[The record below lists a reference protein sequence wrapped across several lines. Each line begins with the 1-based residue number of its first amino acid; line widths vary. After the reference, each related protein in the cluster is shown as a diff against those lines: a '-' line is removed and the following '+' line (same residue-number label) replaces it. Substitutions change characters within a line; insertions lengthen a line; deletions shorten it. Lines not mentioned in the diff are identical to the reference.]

1 MNKFSGLWKRLKSIK
16 HIEIIIAVLFALIVL
31 LVYFSTTSSL
41 GSAKTQNLSLG
52 ASYATQVE
60 AKLEN
65 LLSKIDGAGKID
77 VMIMCES
84 EGVQTE
90 DQIPNIKS
98 AVVVASG
105 ASDVFVRLE
114 IIKAVEALLKID
126 AKNIEVLKGAP

>member
-1 MNKFSGLWKRLKSIK
+1 MSRFSGLWKRLKSIK
-16 HIEIIIAVLFALIVL
+16 HIEVIIAILFALIVL
-31 LVYFSTTSSL
+31 LVYFSSTSAI
-41 GSAKTQNLSLG
+41 GAKTVQN
-52 ASYATQVE
+52 ASQSSSYTTQIE
-60 AKLEN
+60 TKLEN
-65 LLSKIDGAGKID
+65 LLSQIDGAGKID

-84 EGVQTE
+84 EGVQSE
-90 DQIPNIKS
+90 DAIPTIQS

>member
-16 HIEIIIAVLFALIVL
+16 HIEVIIAVLFALIVL
-31 LVYFSTTSSL
+31 LVYFSSTANPEANKQNISSN
-41 GSAKTQNLSLG
+41 STY
-52 ASYATQVE
+52 ASQVE
-60 AKLEN
+60 AKLET
-65 LLSKIDGAGKID
+65 LLSKID
-77 VMIMCES
+77 VMVMCES
-84 EGVQTE
+84 EGVQPE
-90 DQIPNIKS
+90 DQIPSIKS

>member
-31 LVYFSTTSSL
+31 LVYFSTTSSH

-77 VMIMCES
+77 VMVMCES

-90 DQIPNIKS
+90 DQIPSIKS

>member
-16 HIEIIIAVLFALIVL
+16 HIEVIIAVLFALIVL
-31 LVYFSTTSSL
+31 LVYFSSTANPEANRQNISSNSTYTS
-41 GSAKTQNLSLG
+41 
-52 ASYATQVE
+52 QVE
-60 AKLEN
+60 AKLET

-77 VMIMCES
+77 VMVMCES
-84 EGVQTE
+84 EGVQPE
-90 DQIPNIKS
+90 DQIPSIKS

-126 AKNIEVLKGAP
+126 AKNIEVLKGEP

>member
-1 MNKFSGLWKRLKSIK
+1 M
-16 HIEIIIAVLFALIVL
+16 
-31 LVYFSTTSSL
+31 
-41 GSAKTQNLSLG
+41 
-52 ASYATQVE
+52 E

-77 VMIMCES
+77 VMVMCES
-84 EGVQTE
+84 EGVQPE
-90 DQIPNIKS
+90 DQIPSIKS

>member
-1 MNKFSGLWKRLKSIK
+1 MSKFSGILKKLKSIK

-31 LVYFSTTSSL
+31 LVYFSSTSALSTKTVQTASS
-41 GSAKTQNLSLG
+41 SAN
-52 ASYATQVE
+52 YATQVE
-60 AKLEN
+60 TKLEN
-65 LLSKIDGAGKID
+65 LLSKIEGAGKID

-84 EGVQTE
+84 DGVQSE
-90 DQIPNIKS
+90 DAIPSIQS

-126 AKNIEVLKGAP
+126 AKNIEVLKGTP

>member
-1 MNKFSGLWKRLKSIK
+1 MNRFFGLWKRLKSIK

-31 LVYFSTTSSL
+31 LVYFSTTASL
-41 GSAKTQNLSLG
+41 GSANTQNMSSNAG
-52 ASYATQVE
+52 YATEVE

-77 VMIMCES
+77 VMVMCES

>member
-16 HIEIIIAVLFALIVL
+16 HIEVIIAVLFALIVL
-31 LVYFSTTSSL
+31 LVYFSSTANPEPNKQNISSNSTYTS
-41 GSAKTQNLSLG
+41 
-52 ASYATQVE
+52 QVE

-77 VMIMCES
+77 VMVMCES
-84 EGVQTE
+84 EGVQPE
-90 DQIPNIKS
+90 DQIPSIKS

>member
-1 MNKFSGLWKRLKSIK
+1 MSKFSGLWKRLKSIK
-16 HIEIIIAVLFALIVL
+16 HIEVIIAVLLALIVL
-31 LVYFSTTSSL
+31 LVYFSSTAASQ
-41 GSAKTQNLSLG
+41 GANTQNMSSN
-52 ASYATQVE
+52 ASYTSQVE
-60 AKLEN
+60 SKLEN